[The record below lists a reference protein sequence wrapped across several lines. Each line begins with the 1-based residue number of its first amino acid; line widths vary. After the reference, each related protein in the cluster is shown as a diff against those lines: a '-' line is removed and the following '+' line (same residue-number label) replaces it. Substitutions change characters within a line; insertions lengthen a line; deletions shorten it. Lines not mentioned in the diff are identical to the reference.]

1 MTESLGYEVISG
13 AIPKELALRAV
24 EILSKQPRHHREKY
38 DAYEIPPI
46 CAEIR
51 DEFVEVVN
59 LDLFP
64 LIDADIGQN
73 TDKIAL
79 TKLFHP
85 KPVPSQPDH
94 IFVGVFR
101 ETEADPKKLKTAERR
116 EIYATIALTPLSPD
130 NGWYNFYEGS
140 RASESSL
147 ADNNHI
153 ATLNLDVGDAMVWRG
168 DLIYF
173 HPPGGGGMFQTIV
186 YKVY

>member
-13 AIPKELALRAV
+13 AIPKELALKAV
-24 EILSKQPRHHREKY
+24 EILAKQPRHHREKY

-51 DEFVEVVN
+51 DEFVK
-59 LDLFP
+59 
-64 LIDADIGQN
+64 N
-73 TDKIAL
+73 TDKNAL
-79 TKLFHP
+79 AKLFHP
-85 KPVPSQPDH
+85 NPVPSQPDH
-94 IFVGVFR
+94 IFIGIFR
-101 ETEADPKKLKTAERR
+101 ETKPDPKKLKTAERG

-140 RASESSL
+140 RASKPL
-147 ADNNHI
+147 AHDNPI
-153 ATLNLDVGDAMVWRG
+153 ATLNLDIGDAIVWRG

-173 HPPGGGGMFQTIV
+173 HSPGGGGMFQTIA